1 MKKVVFNNKF
11 VTKVPTECLIEDYQM
26 ILTAMSIEDK
36 EERDSRLNTVLEC
49 IAESIDRFT
58 EVPAGVSVNPSPSSI
73 IAMGVDNGILCHADG
88 TDIHCIAGKPVSLAL
103 SGGVC
108 QCNETCPYWG
118 ECCPDSGIIILESS
132 AEYQFDNPDA
142 EEACVASFERK
153 N

>member
-1 MKKVVFNNKF
+1 
-11 VTKVPTECLIEDYQM
+11 
-26 ILTAMSIEDK
+26 
-36 EERDSRLNTVLEC
+36 
-49 IAESIDRFT
+49 
-58 EVPAGVSVNPSPSSI
+58 
-73 IAMGVDNGILCHADG
+73 MGVDNGILCHADG